1 MQLEFI
7 VAVHAD
13 QHGDGDQATRVP
25 WQAWAGPDITPGMAS
40 DHFLEL
46 AIEVVEFLQAAI
58 HVGIAEYCA
67 AYLHAG
73 VVTLFLIHGRFLS
86 EPAGSQ
92 AREG

>member
-1 MQLEFI
+1 MEGGIGCWNTTVDSALHQHFLDLFTGHAVVGRRAQVQLEFI

-46 AIEVVEFLQAAI
+46 AIEVVEFL
-58 HVGIAEYCA
+58 
-67 AYLHAG
+67 
-73 VVTLFLIHGRFLS
+73 
-86 EPAGSQ
+86 
-92 AREG
+92 